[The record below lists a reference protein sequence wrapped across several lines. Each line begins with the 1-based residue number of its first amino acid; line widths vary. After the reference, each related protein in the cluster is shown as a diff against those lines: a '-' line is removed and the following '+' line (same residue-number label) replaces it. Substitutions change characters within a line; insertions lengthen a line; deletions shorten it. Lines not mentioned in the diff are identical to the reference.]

1 MAHHLLRFAQNN
13 HLLLTKKGF
22 TMFVNARMAFFSLT
36 RRKGRVLSRIISL
49 TLGLALGVF
58 LLSFVNYRYNYDNFL
73 PDNERIYKIFTN
85 TSANG
90 GGGIDQ
96 LTFSPLAHT
105 LMRDC
110 PEVESGTRIFG
121 PMTFAWT
128 GEDKSE
134 HQLTAYACDSLFFKV
149 LDFGL
154 LTGDAASLGD
164 FNNMLLSEEAAKR
177 IFGNEDP
184 VGKVL
189 KDNLD
194 YPKTVVGVFRDI
206 PYNTSL
212 GHFDAIVSEYM
223 HQTQY
228 DKESSWDNSN
238 EYYSYVKLRPGT
250 SAVDVEA
257 WMNNAMVDKYGLRE
271 MVDKYQLRLMM
282 VPVKRAEVM
291 VGTRAQYMDFI
302 AIITVLVLILCAL
315 NYALLSISS
324 LVNRS
329 RTIAVMRCTVADK
342 KDIRIQFMWETLFVM
357 LVSGALSAVLIF
369 LMKDYLSTTIDCP
382 VADLFNP
389 KNIWV
394 TVLVIMALF
403 VGSSLIPASI
413 FASVPTTVAFKG
425 ISDNRKGWKRA
436 LLFFEITCVSFALAF
451 LLVSVRQ
458 IKMLTEGDIGYNQKN
473 MLYFS
478 LFVHG
483 GDALFNAERDL
494 ENLPCVEKVGTA
506 LSLPCYGYMPSHA
519 FIDEKSGEMSFPF
532 VREQVSDSYFD
543 VMEMQILEGRMFN
556 DSSSLDE
563 VVVNRHF
570 LEMAGMTEDPLG
582 RIICQG
588 DNEGNIV
595 QKLRI
600 IGVVNDV
607 RSTETGRYQPIVY
620 SSIRESL
627 KYEDWYYGGFRT
639 MIRLADLNQ
648 ANIDAVMKKV
658 KDDYETMDKYA
669 LNIYEET
676 YKLKMRGELHFRNL
690 LMTVSI
696 LATILAAIGL
706 VGYISDELKR
716 RRKEVAIRKLCGSS
730 LWGIMKIVVRDFS
743 YLAIPSILVGE
754 ILAVVAS
761 GRWLMMFEYR
771 LPLDWWMFA
780 LTGAAVLVAIYI
792 VEALL
797 TLQLASV
804 NPVESFKTE

>member
-1 MAHHLLRFAQNN
+1 
-13 HLLLTKKGF
+13 
-22 TMFVNARMAFFSLT
+22 
-36 RRKGRVLSRIISL
+36 
-49 TLGLALGVF
+49 
-58 LLSFVNYRYNYDNFL
+58 
-73 PDNERIYKIFTN
+73 
-85 TSANG
+85 
-90 GGGIDQ
+90 
-96 LTFSPLAHT
+96 
-105 LMRDC
+105 
-110 PEVESGTRIFG
+110 
-121 PMTFAWT
+121 
-128 GEDKSE
+128 
-134 HQLTAYACDSLFFKV
+134 
-149 LDFGL
+149 
-154 LTGDAASLGD
+154 
-164 FNNMLLSEEAAKR
+164 
-177 IFGNEDP
+177 
-184 VGKVL
+184 
-189 KDNLD
+189 
-194 YPKTVVGVFRDI
+194 
-206 PYNTSL
+206 
-212 GHFDAIVSEYM
+212 
-223 HQTQY
+223 
-228 DKESSWDNSN
+228 
-238 EYYSYVKLRPGT
+238 
-250 SAVDVEA
+250 
-257 WMNNAMVDKYGLRE
+257 
-271 MVDKYQLRLMM
+271 
-282 VPVKRAEVM
+282 
-291 VGTRAQYMDFI
+291 
-302 AIITVLVLILCAL
+302 
-315 NYALLSISS
+315 
-324 LVNRS
+324 
-329 RTIAVMRCTVADK
+329 
-342 KDIRIQFMWETLFVM
+342 
-357 LVSGALSAVLIF
+357 
-369 LMKDYLSTTIDCP
+369 
-382 VADLFNP
+382 
-389 KNIWV
+389 
-394 TVLVIMALF
+394 
-403 VGSSLIPASI
+403 
-413 FASVPTTVAFKG
+413 
-425 ISDNRKGWKRA
+425 
-436 LLFFEITCVSFALAF
+436 
-451 LLVSVRQ
+451 
-458 IKMLTEGDIGYNQKN
+458 
-473 MLYFS
+473 
-478 LFVHG
+478 
-483 GDALFNAERDL
+483 
-494 ENLPCVEKVGTA
+494 
-506 LSLPCYGYMPSHA
+506 
-519 FIDEKSGEMSFPF
+519 MSFPF

-730 LWGIMKIVVRDFS
+730 LWDIMKIVVRDFS

>member
-1 MAHHLLRFAQNN
+1 M
-13 HLLLTKKGF
+13 
-22 TMFVNARMAFFSLT
+22 
-36 RRKGRVLSRIISL
+36 
-49 TLGLALGVF
+49 
-58 LLSFVNYRYNYDNFL
+58 
-73 PDNERIYKIFTN
+73 
-85 TSANG
+85 
-90 GGGIDQ
+90 
-96 LTFSPLAHT
+96 
-105 LMRDC
+105 
-110 PEVESGTRIFG
+110 
-121 PMTFAWT
+121 
-128 GEDKSE
+128 
-134 HQLTAYACDSLFFKV
+134 
-149 LDFGL
+149 
-154 LTGDAASLGD
+154 
-164 FNNMLLSEEAAKR
+164 
-177 IFGNEDP
+177 
-184 VGKVL
+184 
-189 KDNLD
+189 
-194 YPKTVVGVFRDI
+194 
-206 PYNTSL
+206 
-212 GHFDAIVSEYM
+212 
-223 HQTQY
+223 
-228 DKESSWDNSN
+228 
-238 EYYSYVKLRPGT
+238 
-250 SAVDVEA
+250 
-257 WMNNAMVDKYGLRE
+257 
-271 MVDKYQLRLMM
+271 
-282 VPVKRAEVM
+282 
-291 VGTRAQYMDFI
+291 
-302 AIITVLVLILCAL
+302 
-315 NYALLSISS
+315 
-324 LVNRS
+324 
-329 RTIAVMRCTVADK
+329 
-342 KDIRIQFMWETLFVM
+342 
-357 LVSGALSAVLIF
+357 
-369 LMKDYLSTTIDCP
+369 
-382 VADLFNP
+382 
-389 KNIWV
+389 
-394 TVLVIMALF
+394 
-403 VGSSLIPASI
+403 
-413 FASVPTTVAFKG
+413 PTTVAFKG

-556 DSSSLDE
+556 ESSSLDE

-658 KDDYETMDKYA
+658 KDDYETIDKYA

-690 LMTVSI
+690 LMIVSI

-730 LWGIMKIVVRDFS
+730 LWGIIKIVVRDFS

-754 ILAVVAS
+754 ILAAVAS